1 MYNMA
6 DKPIQFTLTERN
18 VLGKDGKRTKMVVA
32 VPTGRKRVSF
42 RSFCE
47 RVAKSTTFNTQ
58 EVAAILN
65 YATEI
70 AKDIVSEGDIVEF
83 GDLGTLSPTF
93 KSKAVPM
100 GEKFRAQEHIIS
112 PAVRLAPSKKYFTI
126 EDASYE
132 QVTPAEAKTKKTTPK
147 TEKPSTGGSG
157 GRSEDDNSL

>member
-1 MYNMA
+1 MA

-93 KSKAVPM
+93 KSKAVPV
-100 GEKFRAQEHIIS
+100 GEKFRAQEHIIE
-112 PAVRLAPSKKYFTI
+112 PAVRLIPSKRYFTI
-126 EDASYE
+126 ENASYE
-132 QVTPAEAKTKKTTPK
+132 QVKPDEDKGKKDTTKP
-147 TEKPSTGGSG
+147 EKPSEGSG
-157 GRSEDDNSL
+157 SDDSSIPF